1 MRSVQIERSTQLQS
15 SGRVDATCLDPAI
28 TAAASLA
35 LSSIPNFP
43 PPPSCPA
50 SLPAGSVD
58 RGSRA
63 HLSRTW
69 AGFAPQALSHCLA
82 NSAALTPKMPTRYYQ
97 DSDSCGRHHSRRSPR
112 FTHPHVLDVPPPTTR
127 TARSPLYQP
136 LSVTSYFQTSPS
148 PSQLVAVPRRIEF
161 VILRTASSPPVASH
175 PASLRRS
182 YLQLRGLGLP
192 RHGLP
197 PCCVGALAGALGAAS
212 AAIFCGAPLK
222 GSPTSRLPQGAP
234 GSLPITEGS
243 VGGDGDLT
251 PRACPHELSGLDW
264 PVRPATRSL

>member
-1 MRSVQIERSTQLQS
+1 MPSAANMRSVQIERSTQLQS

-63 HLSRTW
+63 HLSRSW

-97 DSDSCGRHHSRRSPR
+97 DSDSCGVTTPQVSPLHAPIRPRRSASNHADGLVTALSATQRDQLLPDFAFSQTARRRSSPNRVRHPADRQFASGCFPPR
-112 FTHPHVLDVPPPTTR
+112 IAATQLPSATRPWPAPTR
-127 TARSPLYQP
+127 TSTVLCGCACG
-136 LSVTSYFQTSPS
+136 
-148 PSQLVAVPRRIEF
+148 
-161 VILRTASSPPVASH
+161 RTGSR
-175 PASLRRS
+175 LCRRS
-182 YLQLRGLGLP
+182 FPAVSR
-192 RHGLP
+192 
-197 PCCVGALAGALGAAS
+197 
-212 AAIFCGAPLK
+212 K
-222 GSPTSRLPQGAP
+222 GSP
-234 GSLPITEGS
+234 
-243 VGGDGDLT
+243 
-251 PRACPHELSGLDW
+251 PRTRVVHELIRIIL
-264 PVRPATRSL
+264 P